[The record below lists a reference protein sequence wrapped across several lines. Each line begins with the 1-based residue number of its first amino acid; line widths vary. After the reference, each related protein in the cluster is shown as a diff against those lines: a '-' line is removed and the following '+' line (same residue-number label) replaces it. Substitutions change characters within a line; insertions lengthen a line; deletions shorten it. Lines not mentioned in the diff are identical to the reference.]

1 MPTPNNIKYFKTPA
15 DLRSWFEKNHQ
26 KKREQW
32 IGYYKKDSGTPSIT
46 WPESVD
52 QALCF
57 GWIDGVRKSVD
68 DKRYTIRFTPR
79 RTTSI
84 WSVINI
90 KRVKELKKLGLM
102 KREGLTLFELRDGKK
117 SNRYS
122 FEQRKNPVLP
132 LRYKKIFRSNKNA
145 WTFFSTQPPWYRK
158 ASVWWIISAKQE
170 KTKMQR
176 LERMI
181 RDSETGISIP
191 VLRRKKK

>member
-1 MPTPNNIKYFKTPA
+1 MPTPISIKYFRTPA
-15 DLRSWFEKNHQ
+15 GLRSWFEKNHAT
-26 KKREQW
+26 KREQW

-57 GWIDGVRKSVD
+57 GWIDGIRKSVD

-79 RTTSI
+79 RTASI
-84 WSVINI
+84 WSEINI
-90 KRVKELKKLGLM
+90 KRVKELTKLGLM
-102 KREGLTLFELRDGKK
+102 KREGLKVFEQRDGKK

-122 FEQRKNPVLP
+122 FEQRRNPVLP
-132 LRYKKIFRSNKNA
+132 ALYEKQFKSHKNA
-145 WTFFSTQPPWYRK
+145 WAFFSSQPPWYRK

-176 LERMI
+176 LERLI
-181 RDSETGISIP
+181 QDSDNGNAIP
-191 VLRRKKK
+191 ALRRKK

>member
-1 MPTPNNIKYFKTPA
+1 MPTPKSIKYFRTPA
-15 DLRSWFEKNHQ
+15 DLRSWFDKNHAT
-26 KKREQW
+26 KREQW
-32 IGYYKKDSGTPSIT
+32 IGYYKKDSGTPCIT

-79 RTTSI
+79 RATSI
-84 WSVINI
+84 WSAINI
-90 KRVKELKKLGLM
+90 KRVKELTKLGLM
-102 KREGLTLFELRDGKK
+102 KREGLKVFEQRDGKK

-132 LRYKKIFRSNKNA
+132 SLYEKQFKSHKNA
-145 WTFFSTQPPWYRK
+145 WIFFSSQPPWFRR

-176 LERMI
+176 LERLI
-181 RDSETGISIP
+181 QDSEKGISIP
-191 VLRRKKK
+191 APRRKKT